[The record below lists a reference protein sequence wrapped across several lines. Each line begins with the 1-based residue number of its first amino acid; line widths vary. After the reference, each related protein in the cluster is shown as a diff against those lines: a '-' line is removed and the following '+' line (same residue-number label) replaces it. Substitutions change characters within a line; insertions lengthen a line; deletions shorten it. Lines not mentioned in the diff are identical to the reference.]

1 MTVVRDTIRSTLP
14 SLLRVFTGVDD
25 PVSFSPISTD
35 NPAGSDAQATAL
47 ARQATDYCRWA
58 LFTANKGW
66 QVLHD
71 VLLDALTRK
80 AGWVRWYWGKRQQIR
95 TEVCEGLLLPQ
106 LQMLL
111 ADPGIQAQR
120 IVRRPMTKAEQ
131 AAVAKTAEGMM
142 WLQQGG
148 AAELWEARITR
159 SVAAGLAAGV
169 ERCRPRACGSWRTPP
184 RSRRRKAIFQVRD
197 VTASELIEM
206 GLPEDKVMA
215 HADSMTAQQRREAMS
230 RDWAQRAE
238 HPDQPAERQE
248 PAQCALCRGVDHGPT
263 PTATTVAEL
272 IHVHMLGNAEN
283 ADPVGSD
290 G

>member
-1 MTVVRDTIRSTLP
+1 MARFYFQQAQQYDQALSQQRVNASEYYNGRPFGDEEKGRSQLVMTVVRDTIRSTLP

-25 PVSFSPISTD
+25 PDPFCPISTD

-120 IVRRPMTKAEQ
+120 IVQ
-131 AAVAKTAEGMM
+131 AADD
-142 WLQQGG
+142 QG
-148 AAELWEARITR
+148 R
-159 SVAAGLAAGV
+159 AGGGGEDA
-169 ERCRPRACGSWRTPP
+169 PRA
-184 RSRRRKAIFQVRD
+184 
-197 VTASELIEM
+197 
-206 GLPEDKVMA
+206 
-215 HADSMTAQQRREAMS
+215 
-230 RDWAQRAE
+230 
-238 HPDQPAERQE
+238 
-248 PAQCALCRGVDHGPT
+248 
-263 PTATTVAEL
+263 
-272 IHVHMLGNAEN
+272 
-283 ADPVGSD
+283 
-290 G
+290 